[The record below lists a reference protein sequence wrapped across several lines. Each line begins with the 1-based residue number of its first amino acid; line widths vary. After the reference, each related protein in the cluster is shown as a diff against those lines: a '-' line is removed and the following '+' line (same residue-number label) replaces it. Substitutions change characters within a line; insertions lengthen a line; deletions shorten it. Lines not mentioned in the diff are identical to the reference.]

1 MKHEYEKYRLQL
13 EVLKSELATRVA
25 KANTSLSA
33 SHSADWSEQAVER
46 ENDEVLVE
54 LVREGKEELEQ
65 IKLAFMRMDKGH
77 YGTCVTCGAAINP
90 QRLNA
95 MPMATLCIKCAS
107 AT

>member
-13 EVLKSELATRVA
+13 EELKSELETRIA
-25 KANTSLSA
+25 KANTNLSA
-33 SHSADWSEQAVER
+33 SHSADRSEQAVER

-65 IKLAFMRMDKGH
+65 IKHAFMRMDKGH

-95 MPMATLCIKCAS
+95 MPMVTLCIECAS

>member
-13 EVLKSELATRVA
+13 EALKSELEARIA
-25 KANTSLSA
+25 KINTSLSA
-33 SHSADWSEQAVER
+33 SHSTDWSEQAVER

-54 LVREGKEELEQ
+54 LMREGEEELEQ
-65 IKLAFMRMDKGH
+65 IRHAFMRMDEDH
-77 YGTCVTCGAAINP
+77 YGKCETCGAAINP

-95 MPMATLCIKCAS
+95 MPMTTLCIKCAS

>member
-13 EVLKSELATRVA
+13 EELKSELETRIA
-25 KANTSLSA
+25 KANNSLSA
-33 SHSADWSEQAVER
+33 SHSADWSEQAIER

-65 IKLAFMRMDKGH
+65 IKLAFMRMDKGR

-90 QRLNA
+90 HRLNA
-95 MPMATLCIKCAS
+95 MPMATLCVECAS

>member
-1 MKHEYEKYRLQL
+1 MKHEYEKYRLRL
-13 EVLKSELATRVA
+13 EELKSELETRIA
-25 KANTSLSA
+25 RANTSLSD

-65 IKLAFMRMDKGH
+65 IKLAFIRMDKGH

-95 MPMATLCIKCAS
+95 MPMATLCVECAS

>member
-13 EVLKSELATRVA
+13 EELKLELEARIA

-46 ENDEVLVE
+46 ENDEVLIE

-65 IKLAFMRMDKGH
+65 IQHAFMRMDAGH
-77 YGTCVTCGAAINP
+77 YGKCATCGNEINP

-95 MPMATLCIKCAS
+95 MPMTTLCIECAS

>member
-13 EVLKSELATRVA
+13 EELKSELETRVA

-33 SHSADWSEQAVER
+33 SHSTDWSEQAVER

-95 MPMATLCIKCAS
+95 MPMATLCVECAS

>member
-13 EVLKSELATRVA
+13 EGLKSELETRIA
-25 KANTSLSA
+25 EANTKLSA
-33 SHSADWSEQAVER
+33 SHSVDWSEQAVER

-54 LVREGKEELEQ
+54 LVREGKEELKQ
-65 IKLAFMRMDKGH
+65 IRHAFIRTDKGH
-77 YGTCVTCGAAINP
+77 YGTCATCGAAINL

-95 MPMATLCIKCAS
+95 IPMATLCIEYAS

>member
-13 EVLKSELATRVA
+13 EELKSELETRIA
-25 KANTSLSA
+25 KANTNLSA
-33 SHSADWSEQAVER
+33 SHSGDWSEQAVER

-95 MPMATLCIKCAS
+95 MPMATLCVECAS

>member
-13 EVLKSELATRVA
+13 EELKSELETRIA

-33 SHSADWSEQAVER
+33 SHSANWSEQAVER

-54 LVREGKEELEQ
+54 LMREGKEELEQ
-65 IKLAFMRMDKGH
+65 IKLAFMRMDRGH
-77 YGTCVTCGAAINP
+77 YGTCVACGAAINP

-95 MPMATLCIKCAS
+95 MPMATLCVECAS

>member
-13 EVLKSELATRVA
+13 EGLKSELETRIA

-54 LVREGKEELEQ
+54 LVREGKEELKQ

-77 YGTCVTCGAAINP
+77 YGMCVTCGAAINP

-95 MPMATLCIKCAS
+95 MPMATLCVECAS